1 MSDVPEWP
9 EVRERFLP
17 TAVAEWSLIQDTMIG
32 GRHAHS
38 SIGVGRMVDREEMD
52 RVRDAGR
59 KSLRD
64 LAEREAEEE
73 PPEEDDEWPDE
84 KEQFWAAVDMSI
96 DLMKEE
102 RDQ

>member
-32 GRHAHS
+32 GRHAYS
-38 SIGVGRMVDREEMD
+38 SIGVGHVVDREEMA

-59 KSLRD
+59 KSLRN
-64 LAEREAEEE
+64 LAEHEEDGAVSE
-73 PPEEDDEWPDE
+73 NEDDEARDWRDD
-84 KEQFWAAVDMSI
+84 FWDHV
-96 DLMKEE
+96 E
-102 RDQ
+102 RNYELLRGDK

>member
-73 PPEEDDEWPDE
+73 SPEEDDDE
-84 KEQFWAAVDMSI
+84 TRDWRDDFWDHV
-96 DLMKEE
+96 E
-102 RDQ
+102 RNYELLRSDK